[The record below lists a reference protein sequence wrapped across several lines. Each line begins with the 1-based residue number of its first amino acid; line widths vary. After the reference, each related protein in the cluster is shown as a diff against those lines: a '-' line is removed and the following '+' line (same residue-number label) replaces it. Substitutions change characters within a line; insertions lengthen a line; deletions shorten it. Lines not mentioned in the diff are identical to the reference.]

1 MKLDTTTLNR
11 SLISEKQFQLLLDS
25 IPLPA
30 WIFDVDTLQFL
41 QVNNTAINIYGYSRE
56 EYLNM
61 SIKDIRP
68 FNEIKLM
75 QETIS
80 QTLDN
85 AFHKEGWKHIKKN
98 GSVIFVEIFAK
109 NIDYFNKKAR
119 LIVANDITRF
129 KVNDDKL
136 HLNAAIIE
144 SSEDA
149 IISKSLDGLIT
160 SWNEGAERIYGYSK
174 SEILNKPISILIPQ
188 EKSYEFENIMS
199 KIRNGERIDHYQT
212 TRVRK
217 DRSTIVVSV
226 SISPIKDSL
235 KRVVGA
241 STIARDITK
250 LKQMEEER
258 ERFIKK
264 EMELKEQTEKV
275 QQRLLFLSESGKIL
289 SSSLDYETTFASI
302 AGIPVPFI
310 SDWCAIDL
318 IDKEN
323 KLKRVAIVHSDAD
336 KYEYDSQLQ
345 KMFNDDNLEFSEV
358 CEVIRKGKS
367 KIFRNISIENFQ
379 EKYFNKD
386 LYQILK
392 SLGFSSLIVVPL
404 KSRDKIFGAI
414 TFGMRESNRNYDEDD
429 LAFIE
434 EFASIATLAID
445 NVMLYKDSQLMNIEL
460 ENRVKSRTEQL
471 EAANNEL
478 ETFSYSVSHD
488 LKAPLRAIEGFSK
501 ILLEE
506 HAGSLDEEAKRIFN
520 IVISNTSRMS
530 QLIEDL
536 LEFSKITRVRMNKIR
551 IDMRKLVE
559 NVFNEL
565 KNLENDR
572 QINLELCNLLTA
584 DVDPSLMRQVWI
596 NLLGN
601 AIKFTRPRAKALI
614 EIGLDVVN
622 GINVYFIKDNGV
634 GFDMKYSQ
642 NLFGV
647 FQRLHRYNDFE
658 GTGVGLALVERII
671 KRHGGR
677 IWAEAKINEGAS
689 FYFTL
694 S

>member
-1 MKLDTTTLNR
+1 
-11 SLISEKQFQLLLDS
+11 
-25 IPLPA
+25 
-30 WIFDVDTLQFL
+30 
-41 QVNNTAINIYGYSRE
+41 
-56 EYLNM
+56 
-61 SIKDIRP
+61 
-68 FNEIKLM
+68 
-75 QETIS
+75 
-80 QTLDN
+80 
-85 AFHKEGWKHIKKN
+85 
-98 GSVIFVEIFAK
+98 
-109 NIDYFNKKAR
+109 
-119 LIVANDITRF
+119 
-129 KVNDDKL
+129 
-136 HLNAAIIE
+136 
-144 SSEDA
+144 
-149 IISKSLDGLIT
+149 
-160 SWNEGAERIYGYSK
+160 
-174 SEILNKPISILIPQ
+174 
-188 EKSYEFENIMS
+188 
-199 KIRNGERIDHYQT
+199 
-212 TRVRK
+212 
-217 DRSTIVVSV
+217 
-226 SISPIKDSL
+226 
-235 KRVVGA
+235 
-241 STIARDITK
+241 
-250 LKQMEEER
+250 
-258 ERFIKK
+258 
-264 EMELKEQTEKV
+264 
-275 QQRLLFLSESGKIL
+275 
-289 SSSLDYETTFASI
+289 
-302 AGIPVPFI
+302 
-310 SDWCAIDL
+310 
-318 IDKEN
+318 
-323 KLKRVAIVHSDAD
+323 
-336 KYEYDSQLQ
+336 
-345 KMFNDDNLEFSEV
+345 
-358 CEVIRKGKS
+358 
-367 KIFRNISIENFQ
+367 
-379 EKYFNKD
+379 
-386 LYQILK
+386 
-392 SLGFSSLIVVPL
+392 
-404 KSRDKIFGAI
+404 
-414 TFGMRESNRNYDEDD
+414 MRESNRNYDEDD

-434 EFASIATLAID
+434 EFASIAALAID

-584 DVDPSLMRQVWI
+584 DVDSSLMRQVWI